1 MLMAGMVDLPA
12 GPVNIKLES
21 HADIYGFGRA
31 SVLMPLRLLLKC
43 GLDNRVNV
51 V

>member
-12 GPVNIKLES
+12 GPVNIKLNRMPIFLNLGEPLS
-21 HADIYGFGRA
+21 T
-31 SVLMPLRLLLKC
+31 MPLRSLSKRV
-43 GLDNRVNV
+43 LDNRVHV